1 MRKFLAVFLLLVFLV
16 NLTGIFIAFKIQK
29 SIIRHEVMQL
39 LQQPE
44 YDKKLIVFAITPHNK
59 HLFEWEHDREFR
71 HNKMMYD
78 IVKKETNSKGELIVH
93 CILDKKETQLWSD
106 LTELVKK
113 NSSSHQAIKNLVK
126 LFNSVFLPSAKI
138 TIDSFSDA
146 SLIHHRFSATI
157 PFAENEIASPP
168 PKQV

>member
-1 MRKFLAVFLLLVFLV
+1 MRKFLAVFLLFVFLL

-29 SIIRHEVMQL
+29 SIIRNEVMQL

-44 YDKKLIVFAITPHNK
+44 YDKELIVFAITPQNK

-93 CILDKKETQLWSD
+93 CILDKKE
-106 LTELVKK
+106 
-113 NSSSHQAIKNLVK
+113 
-126 LFNSVFLPSAKI
+126 
-138 TIDSFSDA
+138 
-146 SLIHHRFSATI
+146 
-157 PFAENEIASPP
+157 
-168 PKQV
+168 